1 MLTLDATGTATEVP
15 LKPISGY
22 AFEARWQS
30 VATDGTRV
38 IAIGAAN
45 GGAHSNGR
53 WTTWSGSATGI
64 AEVPQSFYAFG
75 GYGAGELVDAVVTSA
90 GNAMVG
96 SWGGAKAGLDGAVW
110 LPSGPAWIRQDSA
123 GTALEST
130 PERLVGP
137 RSATAD
143 GGGVLVA
150 GSTLNLA
157 TGSVAQRAALWRST
171 RLGSGWRRL
180 DLPQAGRSSEAVS
193 ARCGGDH
200 CVIAGR
206 VDGRLAIWELTG
218 DNATRLAGVPAVSV
232 GDNQPLPAPVIIDGR
247 LVQLVA
253 TQQHLT
259 ALVRNGS
266 AWSLSRGPKGEPT
279 GAALVGRRLYVTVT
293 SGPQMP
299 VTLWRSDV
307 PARP

>member
-1 MLTLDATGTATEVP
+1 MEVLAGALDTGSVRNWPSGDTRAVGAGLGLAVALLSVAGCTPEAPPSPPTSTASGSSGPVTSWSTVPLPKGVEPRTVTAMGERLLVGGQGAGTRSRPRMVMLDATGTATEVP

-22 AFEARWQS
+22 AFEARWLS

-75 GYGAGELVDAVVTSA
+75 GYGAGELVDAVVTPA
-90 GNAMVG
+90 GKALVG

-110 LPSGPAWIRQDSA
+110 LSSGPAWIRQDSA

-130 PERLVGP
+130 AERLVGP

-143 GGGVLVA
+143 GGGLLVA

-180 DLPQAGRSSEAVS
+180 DLPKAGRSSE
-193 ARCGGDH
+193 
-200 CVIAGR
+200 
-206 VDGRLAIWELTG
+206 
-218 DNATRLAGVPAVSV
+218 GVR
-232 GDNQPLPAPVIIDGR
+232 PLW
-247 LVQLVA
+247 Q
-253 TQQHLT
+253 
-259 ALVRNGS
+259 
-266 AWSLSRGPKGEPT
+266 
-279 GAALVGRRLYVTVT
+279 
-293 SGPQMP
+293 
-299 VTLWRSDV
+299 
-307 PARP
+307 